1 MDNKVLYIDVINH
14 VFRQPVK
21 IECSSSTCT
30 HHIIDINIFKCWR
43 RFIHRWNLF
52 YDLGFIAIFQG
63 FHHRFATII
72 EVEVKRLSSDI
83 KHTNMTNKNILHYA
97 PTTSTAFKPQPNI
110 CTQELTIRHKNV
122 FNTARHLTTDDK
134 TTVPFKYGTIA
145 DNDVFSRE
153 ITLPT
158 ILIFAGFYTDPII
171 THIKG
176 AIDDNRIFTGF
187 QIQSIAILCIGWVPH
202 LHAIQDHIFAHQ
214 WVDVPSR

>member
-122 FNTARHLTTDDK
+122 FTTARHLTTVDK
-134 TTVPFKYGTIA
+134 STLPSKYGTIV
-145 DNDVFSRE
+145 DITFSVARLRFRPSSS
-153 ITLPT
+153 LPYFIHIPSSPTSKVLLT
-158 ILIFAGFYTDPII
+158 I
-171 THIKG
+171 
-176 AIDDNRIFTGF
+176 
-187 QIQSIAILCIGWVPH
+187 IAFL
-202 LHAIQDHIFAHQ
+202 QDSRSN
-214 WVDVPSR
+214 PSPFCA